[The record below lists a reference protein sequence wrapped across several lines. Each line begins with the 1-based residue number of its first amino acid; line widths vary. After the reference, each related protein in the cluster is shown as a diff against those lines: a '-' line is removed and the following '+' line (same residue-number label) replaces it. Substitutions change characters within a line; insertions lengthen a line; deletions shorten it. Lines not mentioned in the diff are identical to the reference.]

1 MKLLAFLAVFV
12 LFLPAISFAYEVD
25 LVVSVN
31 RNDVVLEDFSIFLEL
46 DEFSDSFEFIVASK
60 PLSIVF
66 EGDYEL
72 LSMGNY
78 YIIRF
83 YKDLS
88 PGVNELSFGLIYDN
102 LVDRTRAGRVLRL
115 RLLFPGVEDLNL
127 RVYLPEGFRVSA
139 EPSISPLPSSISS
152 DGRRIFLDW
161 KFGDV
166 EEATTF
172 LFYEGDEDSFI
183 WLFVLLIFV
192 SAGATIGFLVHKRK
206 SWGSIK
212 GVLSK
217 DENLVLDMI
226 SRNVS
231 KQKDIARNL
240 GFSKSKMSKVVR
252 KLEEKGLVE
261 RTPYFKTNI
270 LKIKK

>member
-1 MKLLAFLAVFV
+1 MKLIAFFAVFA
-12 LFLPAISFAYEVD
+12 LFLPVLSFAYEVD

-31 RNDVVLEDFSIFLEL
+31 RNDVVVEDFRILLDL
-46 DEFSDSFEFIVASK
+46 DEFSDSFEFLVASR
-60 PLSIVF
+60 PLSVVF
-66 EGDYEL
+66 DGDYEL
-72 LSMGNY
+72 LDMEEY

-83 YKDLS
+83 YKDIS
-88 PGVNELSFGLIYDN
+88 PGVNELSFGLIYDD
-102 LVDRTRAGRVLRL
+102 LVDRTRSGRVLRL
-115 RLLFPGVEDLNL
+115 RLLFPGVEDLNV
-127 RVYLPEGFRVSA
+127 RVFLPEGFRISSDPSVS
-139 EPSISPLPSSISS
+139 PNPSSVSS

-161 KFGDV
+161 KLGDV
-166 EEATTF
+166 EEATIF
-172 LFYEGDEDSFI
+172 LFYEGDEDNFF
-183 WLFVLLIFV
+183 WLILLLVFVLAGTITGFV
-192 SAGATIGFLVHKRK
+192 LYKRK
-206 SWGSIK
+206 SWESVR

-261 RTPYFKTNI
+261 RIPHFKTNI